1 MKVQVTMVSVQVRRK
16 TVEVEVAKLS
26 LAEKAAMKASALTLS
41 EGTSHT
47 FKPWQVVNIEVVG
60 VIEDL
65 TATAKPKYTD
75 PPAFG
80 TVGGR
85 D

>member
-26 LAEKAAMKASALTLS
+26 LASKAALRTSALTLT

-47 FKPWQVVNIEVVG
+47 LKPWRVTNIEVVG

-65 TATAKPKYTD
+65 TGLAKPQYVADEPNT
-75 PPAFG
+75 A
-80 TVGGR
+80 
-85 D
+85 